1 MTGRNMEI
9 YSLINQCTYAA
20 LEILHT
26 INIMFVIIL
35 DSLVGCLLH
44 LVEDALQLLLLL
56 LLHAPEHS
64 RILFPFLEHCALI
77 FIVNAPEELDAVA
90 MYIYCSLELG
100 L

>member
-1 MTGRNMEI
+1 MK
-9 YSLINQCTYAA
+9 CTYAA

-56 LLHAPEHS
+56 RLHASEQC

-77 FIVNAPEELDAVA
+77 FLIDGPEELDAAA
-90 MYIYCSLELG
+90 MYI
-100 L
+100 